1 VAQNS
6 WHYELVCGE
15 GLRGGSVTGRNSA
28 LKYSM
33 RLTASDFVSYH
44 RPTRCDL
51 RVFLRQRREEESSPG
66 LYDEVLQR
74 LGLRHEKDHLATL
87 GAFADVSDASL
98 DEEVRKTAEAIAKR
112 VPILYQPAFLANAV
126 FGGTEVEIVGVPDFL
141 ILDGDGYLIRDSKMA
156 RRIDEE
162 NHPEILLQVQL
173 YGWLYEKSCGAAP
186 KGLQLHC
193 GTGEIVTIPYDGGKS
208 ALQELER
215 LLALKRLAVEP
226 YEPVGWSKCLGCGF
240 TDRCWSQAEKNSD
253 VALVYCVD
261 QSLARTLH
269 DHGVRSRRDLLS
281 KFDAD
286 SLSELKRPYGNREQ
300 RVGKAAERILKFA
313 DAMERKQ
320 EVVLRA
326 AAIPAHKNYVMFDLE
341 GMPPHL
347 DELDKIYLWGSQVF
361 GEKPSEFK
369 VALSGFGA
377 DGDKEGWIGFLENAK
392 HIFETYGDIPWV
404 HWAPYEQT
412 YLRRYAGRHGDIG
425 GIASRVARNLLDLL
439 TIARESVVLPLSS
452 FSLKVVED
460 YVGFERKEAEYG
472 GAWAMAKFIEATE
485 TSDEAKR
492 KELMDKIVAYN
503 KEDLGAT
510 WAVFKWLGSRS
521 VPC

>member
-1 VAQNS
+1 
-6 WHYELVCGE
+6 
-15 GLRGGSVTGRNSA
+15 
-28 LKYSM
+28 M
-33 RLTASDFVSYH
+33 RLTASDFASYY

-51 RVFLRQRREEESSPG
+51 RVFLRHRREPEGEPG
-66 LYDEVLQR
+66 PYEIVLR
-74 LGLRHEKDHLATL
+74 SLGLRHERDHLATL
-87 GAFADVSDASL
+87 GTFVNVSAPSFDERVKVTAD
-98 DEEVRKTAEAIAKR
+98 AIAKR
-112 VPILYQPAFLANAV
+112 MPVLYQPTFLV
-126 FGGTEVEIVGVPDFL
+126 TEKICGTDVEIVGVPDFL

-173 YGWLYEKSCGAAP
+173 YGWLFQKGYGAAP
-186 KGLQLHC
+186 KGLQVHC
-193 GTGEIVTIPYDGGKS
+193 GTGEIVAVHYDGGKS

-215 LLALKRLAVEP
+215 LLALKQLTAEP

-269 DHGVRSRRDLLS
+269 CQGVRTRKELLAS
-281 KFDAD
+281 FDSA
-286 SLSELKRPYGNREQ
+286 SLSELKRPYGHREQ
-300 RVGKAAERILKFA
+300 RVGKAAERILDFA

-320 EVVLRA
+320 ERVLA
-326 AAIPAHKNYVMFDLE
+326 VPAIPQHKNYAMFDLE

-347 DELDKIYLWGSQVF
+347 DELDRIYLWGAQVF

-369 VALSGFGA
+369 FALSGFRA
-377 DGDKEGWIGFLENAK
+377 DGDKECWLGFLATAK
-392 HIFETYGDIPWV
+392 QIFETYGDIPFV

-412 YLRRYAGRHGDIG
+412 YLRRYVERFGDPE
-425 GIASRVARNLLDLL
+425 GIAERVEANLLDLL
-439 TIARESVVLPLSS
+439 TVTRDSLVLPLPS

-472 GAWAMAKFIEATE
+472 GAWAMATFIEATE
-485 TSDEAKR
+485 ISDEGKR
-492 KELMDKIVAYN
+492 KELMDKILAYN
-503 KEDLGAT
+503 KEDLEAT
-510 WAVFKWLGSRS
+510 WAVFQWLRS
-521 VPC
+521 KM